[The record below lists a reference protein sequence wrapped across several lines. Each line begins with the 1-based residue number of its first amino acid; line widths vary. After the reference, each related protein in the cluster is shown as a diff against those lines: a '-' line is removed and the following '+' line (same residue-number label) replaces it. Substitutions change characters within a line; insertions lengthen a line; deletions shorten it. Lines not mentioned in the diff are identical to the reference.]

1 MDQEITNLINQL
13 HDLREDWHMIEDEHR
28 NHLDRF
34 DNVTREATALKVI
47 LGISWV
53 INGIIAWLIMD
64 TSTGETVTIEPTYFN
79 HT

>member
-13 HDLREDWHMIEDEHR
+13 HDLREDWRQIEDEHK
-28 NHLDRF
+28 LILEDT
-34 DNVTREATALKVI
+34 DAAVREANALKVI

-53 INGIIAWLIMD
+53 VNGIIAWLIMD